1 MTFASPWWLLGLL
14 TIPLLAWLRGKTGRE
29 SAFIYSSL
37 TLVKG
42 ITELSRSRAGAFLV
56 NLRWL
61 ALALLFVGLARPQV
75 GGGQAPLR
83 ASGIDIAVAVDL
95 SGSMAAEDFELG
107 GERVNRLTMLKDVLA
122 TFIENRPADRIGLV
136 AFATEAFIAAPPTL
150 DHDFLGRVLKRLELG
165 AIDGNQTAIGSA
177 LSAAVNRLRD
187 LRSKSRIVILMTDGQ
202 NNAGKVPPLTAAEA
216 AQALGVKVYTIGVG
230 TRGFAPMPARDAFGR
245 KVYVR
250 QAVDIDE
257 DTLKKIAEKT
267 GGKYYRADSTE
278 TLRRVYAEI
287 DKLEKTEQEQKRH
300 AYYEELMSWFVVPA
314 LALLA
319 LELLLGQ
326 TVWRKLP

>member
-14 TIPLLAWLRGKTGRE
+14 IIPLLAWLRGKTGRE

-56 NLRWL
+56 NLRWF

-95 SGSMAAEDFELG
+95 SGSMAAEDFELR

-150 DHDFLGRVLKRLELG
+150 DHDFLARVLKRLELG
-165 AIDGNQTAIGSA
+165 VIEGNQTAIGSA

-187 LRSKSRIVILMTDGQ
+187 LRSKSRIVVLMTDGQ
-202 NNAGKVPPLTAAEA
+202 SNAGKVPPLTAAEA

-287 DKLEKTEQEQKRH
+287 DKLEKSEQEQKRH

>member
-56 NLRWL
+56 NLRWF

-122 TFIENRPADRIGLV
+122 SFIENRPADRIGLV
-136 AFATEAFIAAPPTL
+136 AFGSEAFIAAPPTL

-230 TRGFAPMPARDAFGR
+230 TRGFAPMPARYAFGR

-287 DKLEKTEQEQKRH
+287 DKLEKSEQEQKRH